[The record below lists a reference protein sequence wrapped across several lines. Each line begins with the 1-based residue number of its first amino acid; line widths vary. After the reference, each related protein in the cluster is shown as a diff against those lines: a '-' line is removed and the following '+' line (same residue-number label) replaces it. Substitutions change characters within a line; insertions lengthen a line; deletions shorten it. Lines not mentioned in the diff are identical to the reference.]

1 MNNEEADKIYEEGY
15 KAGYEAGYTQAQI
28 DEN

>member
-1 MNNEEADKIYEEGY
+1 MNNEEADKIYEKGY